1 MKKSIWVMML
11 VLFFASAAL
20 VSAEGMKEGMMG
32 NKGMMGQGTMDGKMM
47 DMHSMMK
54 GMPEMKVIATSDGGV
69 VVVNGGT
76 LTKYDRNLNLIKQ
89 VELKGCKTCVYKKEG
104 AKKGGCPMMG
114 KGMMDDMKESPHGDD
129 VPAKVDAH
137 SIQHP

>member
-1 MKKSIWVMML
+1 MGCRVARFLKFLPPHHRVPIAQQ
-11 VLFFASAAL
+11 LFGF
-20 VSAEGMKEGMMG
+20 V
-32 NKGMMGQGTMDGKMM
+32 
-47 DMHSMMK
+47 
-54 GMPEMKVIATSDGGV
+54 DGGV
-69 VVVNGGT
+69 VVVNGDT

-137 SIQHP
+137 STQHP